1 MKKSVSE
8 GKERKK
14 NGKLSG
20 RKEEKLKE
28 RKKAELSAVCSSKL
42 IS

>member
-1 MKKSVSE
+1 MKMKRKKSVSE
-8 GKERKK
+8 GKR

-28 RKKAELSAVCSSKL
+28 RKKKPKL
-42 IS
+42 VLYVLVN